1 MSDSKKDQ
9 TPGAPYSNGI
19 YARVWLN
26 NANKGYFGVGRIQ
39 LLEHIEQMG
48 SISKAAK
55 SMGMSYKRAWNLVES
70 MNQAASQPVII
81 RETGG
86 KGGGGTQLTDH
97 GRSIIEQY
105 RQLEDN
111 LIEFLEAEEKKIQI

>member
-1 MSDSKKDQ
+1 MSDSKKDK
-9 TPGAPYSNGI
+9 TPGAPYSDRI

-26 NANKGYFGVGRIQ
+26 NEDKGYFGVGRIQ
-39 LLEHIEQMG
+39 LLEHIEQTG

-55 SMGMSYKRAWNLVES
+55 SMSMSYKRAWNLVEA

-86 KGGGGTQLTDH
+86 KGGGGTQLTEH
-97 GRSIIEQY
+97 GRHIIEQY
-105 RQLEDN
+105 RQLEEN
-111 LIEFLEAEEKKIQI
+111 LIQFLESEAKNIQI